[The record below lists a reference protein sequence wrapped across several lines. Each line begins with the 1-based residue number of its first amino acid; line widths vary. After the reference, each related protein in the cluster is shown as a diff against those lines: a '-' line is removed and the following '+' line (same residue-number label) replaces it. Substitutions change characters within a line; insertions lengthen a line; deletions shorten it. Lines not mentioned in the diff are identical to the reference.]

1 MKRYEDFPESYS
13 RIKQSLGR
21 IDGIGSDDNISNPYI
36 DEYTTKE
43 QQERDKS
50 ISELLALYVKAYRY
64 KNQSNKVYK
73 IILFAVCILSV
84 VLFGGVLVY
93 LMIYLNGSC
102 EETSVESIIQLVTV
116 SVTFVTLIVSI
127 LKIITKYVFPVN
139 DEEYITRIVELIQN
153 NDLKNKQENIRVK
166 SSIGRQKKNRDA
178 AEIDKDLLDIKEI
191 DEL

>member
-84 VLFGGVLVY
+84 VLFGGVLAY

-178 AEIDKDLLDIKEI
+178 AEINKDLLDIKEI

>member
-84 VLFGGVLVY
+84 ALFGVVLAY

-102 EETSVESIIQLVTV
+102 EETTVESIIQLVTV

>member
-50 ISELLALYVKAYRY
+50 ISELLALYVKAYKY

-84 VLFGGVLVY
+84 ALFGVVLAY

-102 EETSVESIIQLVTV
+102 EETTVESIIQLVTV

-166 SSIGRQKKNRDA
+166 SSIGRQKKDRDA